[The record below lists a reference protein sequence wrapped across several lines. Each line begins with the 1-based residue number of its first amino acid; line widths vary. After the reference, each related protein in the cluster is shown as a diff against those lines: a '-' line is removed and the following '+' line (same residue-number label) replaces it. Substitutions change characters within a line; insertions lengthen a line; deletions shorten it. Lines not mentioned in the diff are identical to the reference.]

1 MLTPLSSDLLA
12 QLDALLPEGT
22 LREVAPRYLEEPRA
36 KWQGVA
42 AAVAAPQ
49 SVAEVSTIVAFAA
62 ANRIALIPYGGGTGL
77 VGGQVMGEGAPLLLS
92 LERMNRVR
100 AMHASENVVVVEA
113 GCTLQAVQDA
123 ATEANRL
130 FPLSIGSKGTAQIG
144 GNLATNAGGINVLRY
159 GNARDLVLGLEAVMP
174 DGTIWNGLTRLRKD
188 NTGYDL
194 RNLLIGS
201 EGTLG
206 VITAA
211 ALKLF
216 PRPAQTG
223 TALFAVNSPEAAL
236 KLLAHLR
243 DIAGETISAF
253 ELLHRQGLDFVAEK
267 LPDFRLPWAEPPE
280 WMVLTELGLARG
292 PTPQDLFEELFEVAL
307 EDDLASDG
315 IIAQSES
322 QSAALWGLREA
333 IPIANKAIGGIS
345 SHDISLPL
353 SAIPA
358 FIPKAEA
365 ALAAHGDYR
374 INCFG
379 HLGDGNLHYN
389 VYPPKGGA
397 RDSYKGIAHEVQT
410 IVHDITVEMGGSFSA
425 EHGLGRLK
433 ADDLERYGDPAK
445 LASMRAIKAALD
457 PNGIMNPGAVLK
469 TESDSEA
476 VNQQ

>member
-1 MLTPLSSDLLA
+1 MITNLTHDLLTK
-12 QLDALLPEGT
+12 LEALLPQGT
-22 LREVAPRYLEEPRA
+22 LREASPRYLEEPRA

-42 AAVAAPQ
+42 AAVTAPKT
-49 SVAEVSTIVAFAA
+49 VEDVSTILRFATA
-62 ANRIALIPYGGGTGL
+62 HRIALIPYGGGTGL
-77 VGGQVMGEGAPLLLS
+77 VGGQVTSTGTPLLLS
-92 LERMNRVR
+92 LERMNAVR
-100 AMHASENVVVVEA
+100 EVHPSENVIVVEA

-123 ATEANRL
+123 AEKANRL

-159 GNARDLVLGLEAVMP
+159 GNTRDLALGLEAVMP
-174 DGTIWNGLTRLRKD
+174 DGSVWNGLTRLRKD

-216 PRPAQTG
+216 PRPAQNG
-223 TALFAVNSPEAAL
+223 TALFAVRSPEAAL
-236 KLLAHLR
+236 KLLARLR
-243 DIAGETISAF
+243 DIAGESISAF
-253 ELLHRQGLDFVAEK
+253 ELLHRQGLEFVAETM
-267 LPDFRLPWAEPPE
+267 PDQRLPWPDPPQ

-292 PTPQDLFEELFEVAL
+292 PTPQALFEELFEVAL
-307 EDDLASDG
+307 EEGLVDDG
-315 IIAQSES
+315 IIAQSEG
-322 QSAALWGLREA
+322 QSAELWGLREA
-333 IPIANKAIGGIS
+333 IPIANKNIGGIS

-353 SAIPA
+353 SAVA
-358 FIPKAEA
+358 DFIPRATD

-379 HLGDGNLHYN
+379 HLGDGNLHFN
-389 VYPPKGGA
+389 VYPPKGA
-397 RDSYKGIAHEVQT
+397 QRSAYKEAASAVQD

-433 ADDLERYGDPAK
+433 AADLERYGDPTK
-445 LASMRAIKAALD
+445 LAAMHSIKSALD
-457 PNGIMNPGAVLK
+457 PQGIMNPGAVLLTK
-469 TESDSEA
+469 
-476 VNQQ
+476 N

>member
-1 MLTPLSSDLLA
+1 MITNLTHDLLTK
-12 QLDALLPEGT
+12 LEALLPEGT
-22 LREVAPRYLEEPRA
+22 LREASPRYLEEPRA

-42 AAVAAPQ
+42 AAVAAPKT
-49 SVAEVSTIVAFAA
+49 VEDVSTILRFATA
-62 ANRIALIPYGGGTGL
+62 HRIALIPYGGGTGL
-77 VGGQVMGEGAPLLLS
+77 VGGQLTSTGAPLLLS
-92 LERMNRVR
+92 LERMNAVR
-100 AMHASENVVVVEA
+100 EVHPSENVIVVEA

-123 ATEANRL
+123 AEQANRL

-159 GNARDLVLGLEAVMP
+159 GNTRDLALGLEAVMP
-174 DGTIWNGLTRLRKD
+174 DGSVWHGLTRLRKD

-223 TALFAVNSPEAAL
+223 TALFAVRSPEAAL
-236 KLLAHLR
+236 KLLTRLR
-243 DIAGETISAF
+243 DIAGESISTF
-253 ELLHRQGLDFVAEK
+253 ELLHRQGLEFVAETM
-267 LPDFRLPWAEPPE
+267 PDQRLPWPGPPE

-292 PTPQDLFEELFEVAL
+292 PTPQALFEELFEIAL
-307 EDDLASDG
+307 EEGLADDG
-315 IIAQSES
+315 IIAQSEG
-322 QSAALWGLREA
+322 QSAELWGLREA
-333 IPIANKAIGGIS
+333 IPIANKNIGGIS

-353 SAIPA
+353 SAVA
-358 FIPKAEA
+358 DFIPRATD

-379 HLGDGNLHYN
+379 HLGDGNLHFN
-389 VYPPKGGA
+389 VYPPKGA
-397 RDSYKGIAHEVQT
+397 QRSAYKEAASAIQD

-433 ADDLERYGDPAK
+433 AADLERYGDPTK
-445 LASMRAIKAALD
+445 LAAMHSIKSALD
-457 PNGIMNPGAVLK
+457 PQGIMNPGAVLLTK
-469 TESDSEA
+469 
-476 VNQQ
+476 N

>member
-1 MLTPLSSDLLA
+1 MLTPLSSDLLTK
-12 QLDALLPEGT
+12 LDALLPKGT

-42 AAVAAPQ
+42 AAVAMPQ
-49 SVAEVSTIVAFAA
+49 SVCEVSTIVAFAA
-62 ANRIALIPYGGGTGL
+62 AHHIALIPYGGGTGL
-77 VGGQVMGEGAPLLLS
+77 VAGQVMSEGAPLLLS
-92 LERMNRVR
+92 LERMNRLR

-174 DGTIWNGLTRLRKD
+174 DGKVWNGLSRLRKD

-211 ALKLF
+211 ALKIF

-236 KLLAHLR
+236 KLLARLR
-243 DIAGETISAF
+243 DIAGETVSAF
-253 ELLHRQGLDFVAEK
+253 ELLNRQGLDFVAEK
-267 LPDFRLPWAEPPE
+267 LPAIRIPWAEPPD

-292 PTPQDLFEELFEVAL
+292 PTPQDLFEELFEAAL
-307 EDDLASDG
+307 EEDLASDG

-322 QSAALWGLREA
+322 QSAELWGLREA

-365 ALAAHGDYR
+365 ALALHGDYR

-389 VYPPKGGA
+389 VYPPKGAA
-397 RDSYKGIAHEVQT
+397 RETYEAVAQEIQT
-410 IVHDITVEMGGSFSA
+410 IVHDLAVEMGGSFSA

-433 ADDLERYGDPAK
+433 TDDLERYGDQTKIA
-445 LASMRAIKAALD
+445 AMRAIKAALD
-457 PNGIMNPGAVLK
+457 PNNIMNPGVILK
-469 TESDSEA
+469 SERDSGA
-476 VNQQ
+476 VNHQ

>member
-1 MLTPLSSDLLA
+1 MITNLTHDLLTK
-12 QLDALLPEGT
+12 LEALLPEGT
-22 LREVAPRYLEEPRA
+22 LREASPRYLEEPRA

-42 AAVAAPQ
+42 AAVAAPKT
-49 SVAEVSTIVAFAA
+49 VEDVSTILRFATA
-62 ANRIALIPYGGGTGL
+62 HRIALIPYGGGTGL
-77 VGGQVMGEGAPLLLS
+77 VGGQVTSSGTPLLLS
-92 LERMNRVR
+92 LERMNTVR
-100 AMHASENVVVVEA
+100 EVHPSENVIVVEA

-123 ATEANRL
+123 AEQANRL

-159 GNARDLVLGLEAVMP
+159 GNTRDLALGLEAVMP
-174 DGTIWNGLTRLRKD
+174 DGSVWHGLTRLRKD

-223 TALFAVNSPEAAL
+223 TALFAVRSLEAAL
-236 KLLAHLR
+236 KLLTRLR
-243 DIAGETISAF
+243 DIAGESISAF
-253 ELLHRQGLDFVAEK
+253 ELLHRQGLEFVAETM
-267 LPDFRLPWAEPPE
+267 PDQRLPWPGPPE

-292 PTPQDLFEELFEVAL
+292 PTPQALFEELFEIAL
-307 EDDLASDG
+307 EEGLADDG
-315 IIAQSES
+315 IIAQSEG
-322 QSAALWGLREA
+322 QSAELWGLREA
-333 IPIANKAIGGIS
+333 IPIANKNIGGIS

-353 SAIPA
+353 SAVA
-358 FIPKAEA
+358 DFIPRATD

-379 HLGDGNLHYN
+379 HLGDGNLHFN
-389 VYPPKGGA
+389 VYPPKGA
-397 RDSYKGIAHEVQT
+397 QRSAYKEAASAIQD

-433 ADDLERYGDPAK
+433 AADLERYGDPTK
-445 LASMRAIKAALD
+445 LAAMHSIKSALD
-457 PNGIMNPGAVLK
+457 PQGIMNPGAVLLTK
-469 TESDSEA
+469 
-476 VNQQ
+476 N

>member
-1 MLTPLSSDLLA
+1 MITNLTHDLVTKLE
-12 QLDALLPEGT
+12 ALLPEGT
-22 LREVAPRYLEEPRA
+22 LREASPRYLEEPRA

-42 AAVAAPQ
+42 AAVAAPKT
-49 SVAEVSTIVAFAA
+49 VEDVSTILRFATA
-62 ANRIALIPYGGGTGL
+62 HRIALIPYGGGTGL
-77 VGGQVMGEGAPLLLS
+77 VGGQVTSTGAPLLLS
-92 LERMNRVR
+92 LERMNAVR
-100 AMHASENVVVVEA
+100 EVHPSENVIVVEA

-123 ATEANRL
+123 AEQANRL

-159 GNARDLVLGLEAVMP
+159 GNTRDLALGLEAVMP
-174 DGTIWNGLTRLRKD
+174 DGSVWHGLTRLRKD

-223 TALFAVNSPEAAL
+223 TALFAVRSPEAAL
-236 KLLAHLR
+236 KLLTRLR
-243 DIAGETISAF
+243 DIAGESISAF
-253 ELLHRQGLDFVAEK
+253 ELLHRQGLEFVAETM
-267 LPDFRLPWAEPPE
+267 PDQRLPWPDPPE

-292 PTPQDLFEELFEVAL
+292 PTPQALFEELFEVAL
-307 EDDLASDG
+307 EEGLADDG
-315 IIAQSES
+315 IIAQSEG
-322 QSAALWGLREA
+322 QSAELWGLREA
-333 IPIANKAIGGIS
+333 IPIANKNIGGIS

-353 SAIPA
+353 SAIA
-358 FIPKAEA
+358 NFIPRATG

-379 HLGDGNLHYN
+379 HLGDGNLHFN
-389 VYPPKGGA
+389 VYPPKGAQRGA
-397 RDSYKGIAHEVQT
+397 YKETASAIQD

-433 ADDLERYGDPAK
+433 AADLERYGDPTK
-445 LASMRAIKAALD
+445 LAAMHSIKSALD
-457 PNGIMNPGAVLK
+457 PQGIMNPGAVLLTK
-469 TESDSEA
+469 
-476 VNQQ
+476 N

>member
-1 MLTPLSSDLLA
+1 MITNLTHDLLTK
-12 QLDALLPEGT
+12 LEALLPEGT
-22 LREVAPRYLEEPRA
+22 LREASPRYLEEPRA
-36 KWQGVA
+36 KWHGVA
-42 AAVAAPQ
+42 AAVAAPKT
-49 SVAEVSTIVAFAA
+49 VEDVSTILRFATA
-62 ANRIALIPYGGGTGL
+62 HRIALIPYGGGTGL
-77 VGGQVMGEGAPLLLS
+77 VGGQLTSTGAPLLLS
-92 LERMNRVR
+92 LERMNAVR
-100 AMHASENVVVVEA
+100 EVHPSENVIVVEA

-123 ATEANRL
+123 AEQANRL

-159 GNARDLVLGLEAVMP
+159 GNTRDLALGLEAVMP
-174 DGTIWNGLTRLRKD
+174 DGSVWHGLTRLRKD

-223 TALFAVNSPEAAL
+223 TALFAVRSPEAAL
-236 KLLAHLR
+236 KLLTRLR
-243 DIAGETISAF
+243 DIAGESISAF
-253 ELLHRQGLDFVAEK
+253 ELLHRQGLEFVAETM
-267 LPDFRLPWAEPPE
+267 PDQRLPWPDPPE

-292 PTPQDLFEELFEVAL
+292 PTPQALFEELFEIAL
-307 EDDLASDG
+307 EEGLADDG
-315 IIAQSES
+315 IIAQSEG
-322 QSAALWGLREA
+322 QSAELWGLREA
-333 IPIANKAIGGIS
+333 IPIANKNIGGIS

-353 SAIPA
+353 SAVA
-358 FIPKAEA
+358 DFIPRAMD

-379 HLGDGNLHYN
+379 HLGDGNLHFN
-389 VYPPKGGA
+389 VYPPKGA
-397 RDSYKGIAHEVQT
+397 QRSAYKETASAIQD

-433 ADDLERYGDPAK
+433 AADLERYGDPTK
-445 LASMRAIKAALD
+445 LAAMHSIKSALD
-457 PNGIMNPGAVLK
+457 PQGIMNPGAVLLTK
-469 TESDSEA
+469 
-476 VNQQ
+476 N

>member
-1 MLTPLSSDLLA
+1 MITNLTHDLLTK
-12 QLDALLPEGT
+12 LEALLPEGT
-22 LREVAPRYLEEPRA
+22 LREASPRYLEEPRA

-42 AAVAAPQ
+42 AAVAAPKT
-49 SVAEVSTIVAFAA
+49 VEDVSTILRFATA
-62 ANRIALIPYGGGTGL
+62 HRIALIPYGGGTGL
-77 VGGQVMGEGAPLLLS
+77 VGGQLTSTGAPLLLS
-92 LERMNRVR
+92 LERMNAVR
-100 AMHASENVVVVEA
+100 EVHPSENVIVVEA

-123 ATEANRL
+123 AEQANRL

-159 GNARDLVLGLEAVMP
+159 GNTRDLALGLEAVMP
-174 DGTIWNGLTRLRKD
+174 DGSVWHGLTRLRKD

-223 TALFAVNSPEAAL
+223 TALFAVRSPEAAL
-236 KLLAHLR
+236 KLLTRLR
-243 DIAGETISAF
+243 EIAGESISAF
-253 ELLHRQGLDFVAEK
+253 ELLHRQGLEFVAETM
-267 LPDFRLPWAEPPE
+267 PDQRLPWPDPPE

-292 PTPQDLFEELFEVAL
+292 PTPQALFEELFEIAL
-307 EDDLASDG
+307 EEGLADDG
-315 IIAQSES
+315 IIAQSEG
-322 QSAALWGLREA
+322 QSAELWGLREA
-333 IPIANKAIGGIS
+333 IPIANKNIGGIS

-353 SAIPA
+353 SAVA
-358 FIPKAEA
+358 DFIPRAMD

-379 HLGDGNLHYN
+379 HLGDGNLHFN
-389 VYPPKGGA
+389 VYPPKGA
-397 RDSYKGIAHEVQT
+397 QRSAYKETASAIQD

-433 ADDLERYGDPAK
+433 AADLERYGDPAK
-445 LASMRAIKAALD
+445 LAAMRSIKSALD
-457 PNGIMNPGAVLK
+457 PQGIMNPGAVLLTK
-469 TESDSEA
+469 
-476 VNQQ
+476 N

>member
-1 MLTPLSSDLLA
+1 MITNLTHDLLTK
-12 QLDALLPEGT
+12 LEALLPEGT
-22 LREVAPRYLEEPRA
+22 LREASPRYLEEPRA

-42 AAVAAPQ
+42 AAVAAPKT
-49 SVAEVSTIVAFAA
+49 VEDVSTILRFATA
-62 ANRIALIPYGGGTGL
+62 HRIALIPYGGGTGL
-77 VGGQVMGEGAPLLLS
+77 VGGQVTSSGTPLLLS
-92 LERMNRVR
+92 LERMNTVR
-100 AMHASENVVVVEA
+100 EVHPSENVIVVEA

-123 ATEANRL
+123 AEQANRL

-159 GNARDLVLGLEAVMP
+159 GNTRDLALGLEAVMP
-174 DGTIWNGLTRLRKD
+174 DGSVWHGLTRLRKD

-223 TALFAVNSPEAAL
+223 TALFAVRSPEAAL
-236 KLLAHLR
+236 KLLTRLR
-243 DIAGETISAF
+243 DIAGESISAF
-253 ELLHRQGLDFVAEK
+253 ELLHRQGLEFVAETM
-267 LPDFRLPWAEPPE
+267 PDQRLPWPNPPE

-292 PTPQDLFEELFEVAL
+292 PTPQALFEELFEIAL
-307 EDDLASDG
+307 EEGLADDG
-315 IIAQSES
+315 IIAQSEG
-322 QSAALWGLREA
+322 QSAELWGLREA
-333 IPIANKAIGGIS
+333 IPIANKNIGGIS

-353 SAIPA
+353 SAVA
-358 FIPKAEA
+358 DFIPRATD

-379 HLGDGNLHYN
+379 HLGDGNLHFN
-389 VYPPKGGA
+389 VYPPKGA
-397 RDSYKGIAHEVQT
+397 QRSAYKEAASAIQD

-433 ADDLERYGDPAK
+433 AADLERYGDPTK
-445 LASMRAIKAALD
+445 LAAMHSIKSALD
-457 PNGIMNPGAVLK
+457 PQEIMNPGAVLLTK
-469 TESDSEA
+469 
-476 VNQQ
+476 N

>member
-1 MLTPLSSDLLA
+1 MITNLTHDLLT
-12 QLDALLPEGT
+12 QLEALLPEGT
-22 LREVAPRYLEEPRA
+22 LREASPRYLEEPRA

-42 AAVAAPQ
+42 AAVAAPKT
-49 SVAEVSTIVAFAA
+49 VEDVSTILRFATA
-62 ANRIALIPYGGGTGL
+62 HRIALIPYGGGTGL
-77 VGGQVMGEGAPLLLS
+77 VGGQLTSTGAPLLLS
-92 LERMNRVR
+92 LERMNAVR
-100 AMHASENVVVVEA
+100 EVHPSENVIVVEA

-123 ATEANRL
+123 AEQANRL

-159 GNARDLVLGLEAVMP
+159 GNTRDLALGLEAVMP
-174 DGTIWNGLTRLRKD
+174 DGSVWHGLTRLRKD

-223 TALFAVNSPEAAL
+223 TALFAVRSPEAAL
-236 KLLAHLR
+236 KLLTRLR
-243 DIAGETISAF
+243 DIAGESISAF
-253 ELLHRQGLDFVAEK
+253 ELLHRQGLEFVAETM
-267 LPDFRLPWAEPPE
+267 PDQRLPWPNPPE

-292 PTPQDLFEELFEVAL
+292 PTPQTLFEELFEIAL
-307 EDDLASDG
+307 EEGLADDG
-315 IIAQSES
+315 IIAQSEG
-322 QSAALWGLREA
+322 QSAELWGLREA
-333 IPIANKAIGGIS
+333 IPIANKNIGGIS

-353 SAIPA
+353 SAVA
-358 FIPKAEA
+358 DFIPRATD

-379 HLGDGNLHYN
+379 HLGDGNLHFN
-389 VYPPKGGA
+389 VYPPKGA
-397 RDSYKGIAHEVQT
+397 QRSAYKEAASAIQD

-433 ADDLERYGDPAK
+433 AADLERYGDPTK
-445 LASMRAIKAALD
+445 LAAMHSIKSALD
-457 PNGIMNPGAVLK
+457 PQGIMNPGAVLLTK
-469 TESDSEA
+469 
-476 VNQQ
+476 N

>member
-1 MLTPLSSDLLA
+1 MITNLTHDLLTK
-12 QLDALLPEGT
+12 LEALLPQGT
-22 LREVAPRYLEEPRA
+22 LREASQRYLEEPRA

-42 AAVAAPQ
+42 AAVAAPKT
-49 SVAEVSTIVAFAA
+49 VEDVSTILRFATA
-62 ANRIALIPYGGGTGL
+62 HRIALIPYGGGTGL
-77 VGGQVMGEGAPLLLS
+77 VGGQVTSTGTPLLLS
-92 LERMNRVR
+92 LERMNAVR
-100 AMHASENVVVVEA
+100 EVHPSENVIVVEA

-123 ATEANRL
+123 AEKANRL

-159 GNARDLVLGLEAVMP
+159 GNTRDLALGLEAVMP
-174 DGTIWNGLTRLRKD
+174 DGSVWNGLTRLRKD

-216 PRPAQTG
+216 PRPAQNG
-223 TALFAVNSPEAAL
+223 TALFAVRSPEAAL
-236 KLLAHLR
+236 KLLARLR
-243 DIAGETISAF
+243 DIAGESISAF
-253 ELLHRQGLDFVAEK
+253 ELLHRQGLKFVAETM
-267 LPDFRLPWAEPPE
+267 PDQRLPWPDPPQ

-292 PTPQDLFEELFEVAL
+292 PTPQALFEELFEVAL
-307 EDDLASDG
+307 EEGLADDG
-315 IIAQSES
+315 IIAQSEG
-322 QSAALWGLREA
+322 QSAELWGLREA
-333 IPIANKAIGGIS
+333 IPIANKNIGGIS

-353 SAIPA
+353 SAVA
-358 FIPKAEA
+358 DFIPRATD

-379 HLGDGNLHYN
+379 HLGDGNLHFN
-389 VYPPKGGA
+389 VYPPKGA
-397 RDSYKGIAHEVQT
+397 QRSAYKEAASAVQD

-433 ADDLERYGDPAK
+433 AADLERYGDPTK
-445 LASMRAIKAALD
+445 LAAMHSIKSALD
-457 PNGIMNPGAVLK
+457 PQGIMNPGAVLLTK
-469 TESDSEA
+469 
-476 VNQQ
+476 N